1 MIRAYCT
8 ENSDDWDQGIHLLL
22 FAAWEAIQESLGFS
36 PFELVFGR
44 TVRGPLKLL
53 KELWLAEDTS
63 DNLLDQLADLRYRL
77 IRVNELA
84 KTNLVKS
91 QNKMKTWY
99 DKRARKR
106 SFRVGDRVLTLL
118 PIPQQPLQ
126 ARYCGLY
133 LITRKVNDIDY
144 VIATLDRRKAQR
156 LCHINMLKEYQERG
170 PTTSAEVTKQPP
182 ITSNCLIQD
191 IGLNM
196 LERERDEDMIDS
208 AMVLKNSDVLNN
220 LKDKLHHLSAS
231 EQEEMTQ
238 LMLQFVELFPD
249 VPGMTE
255 CVFPDVDIGD
265 ATPIKQH
272 LYRLNPNKLKYLR
285 KEVEYMLK
293 HGIIEHSQS
302 EWSSPC
308 ILVPKKDRTY
318 CFCTDFRKVNLVT
331 KTDSY
336 PIPRVEDCIDR
347 IGNAKYISKLDL
359 LKGYWQVPLTPRAN
373 EISAFVTPE
382 GYYQYMVMPFGMKSS
397 PATFQHMINKI
408 TANFEGC
415 EAYIDDV
422 VVFGNTWKQHLERV
436 HELFWRLKLTVNL
449 VKSDFG
455 YAHVTYLGHVVG
467 QGQVKPV
474 TAKVD
479 AIINYPV
486 PNNKQ
491 EMMRFLGMSGY
502 YRKFCKNFSGVCEP
516 LTRLLGKDREC
527 VELRMS
533 RSL

>member
-1 MIRAYCT
+1 MAGHLGVNKTYHKVLTHFFWPKMKQDVAEFCRTCHVCQMVGKPNKPIPVAPLKPIPACGEPFSEVIIDCVGPLPKTKAGNKYLLTIMCRATQFLEAVPLCTIKAPKIVDSLVKFFTFVGLPRSVQSDQGSNFMSGLMQQTMYQLGVRQCKSSAYHPESQGALGRFHQTLKNMIRAYCT

-22 FAAWEAIQESLGFS
+22 FAAREAIQESLGFS

-63 DNLLDQLADLRYRL
+63 DNLLDQVADLQYRL

-99 DKRARKR
+99 DKKARKR
-106 SFRVGDRVLTLL
+106 SFRVGDKVLALL

-126 ARYCGLY
+126 ARYCGPY
-133 LITRKVNDIDY
+133 LITRKVSDVDY
-144 VIATLDRRKAQR
+144 VIATPDRRKAQR

-170 PTTSAEVTKQPP
+170 PTTPAEVTKQPP
-182 ITSNCLIQD
+182 ITSNCLIQV

-231 EQEEMTQ
+231 KQEEMTQ
-238 LMLQFVELFPD
+238 LMLQFVELFLD

-255 CVFPDVDIGD
+255 CVFHDVDVGD

-272 LYRLNPNKLKYLR
+272 PYRLNPNELKYLR

-308 ILVPKKDRTY
+308 ILIPKKDGTY
-318 CFCTDFRKVNLVT
+318 RFCTDFRKVNLVT

-336 PIPRVEDCIDR
+336 R
-347 IGNAKYISKLDL
+347 
-359 LKGYWQVPLTPRAN
+359 
-373 EISAFVTPE
+373 FPE
-382 GYYQYMVMPFGMKSS
+382 W
-397 PATFQHMINKI
+397 KI
-408 TANFEGC
+408 
-415 EAYIDDV
+415 V
-422 VVFGNTWKQHLERV
+422 
-436 HELFWRLKLTVNL
+436 
-449 VKSDFG
+449 
-455 YAHVTYLGHVVG
+455 
-467 QGQVKPV
+467 
-474 TAKVD
+474 
-479 AIINYPV
+479 
-486 PNNKQ
+486 
-491 EMMRFLGMSGY
+491 
-502 YRKFCKNFSGVCEP
+502 
-516 LTRLLGKDREC
+516 
-527 VELRMS
+527 
-533 RSL
+533 